1 MKRRAGL
8 LSTIALSLMLPS
20 VANAI
25 EARTFEVATGGR
37 TFEINVLRGTT
48 VPLAFPYE
56 IIEAKYWSS
65 DKFAFTRFARAGD
78 ADAPTM
84 ILVEANAGAK
94 HAYATIWA
102 GDLVVHLLIHAV
114 DDEAKAHAPVAFVSR
129 EAEEQFQARVQRA
142 ADKKL
147 APRIQELESIRA
159 RYRELITDQDKL
171 IEQRGQSLLA
181 RALLTD
187 LVKKKRVYGW
197 CKVRQRKATPDMVV
211 RAGWIR
217 WIGNHLFVAFS
228 IEGLRDLRVA
238 RVTLE
243 PSDAI
248 SRAMGLSFWQE
259 NQHVVQKD
267 ARGDLAVA
275 GLANAS
281 ALVGSPVALR
291 VEGQGLRPV
300 VVSIRL
306 PGPGCEAAR

>member
-1 MKRRAGL
+1 MKRRTGILA
-8 LSTIALSLMLPS
+8 TIALSLLLPS

-25 EARTFEVATGGR
+25 EAKTFEVPKGGR
-37 TFEINVLRGTT
+37 TFEINILRGTT

-65 DKFAFTRFARAGD
+65 DKFTFTRFARGGD
-78 ADAPTM
+78 ADAPKM
-84 ILVEANAGAK
+84 ILVEANAEAT
-94 HAYATIWA
+94 HAYTTIWA

-114 DDEAKAHAPVAFVSR
+114 SDEAKAHAPVAFVSR
-129 EAEEQFQARVQRA
+129 EAEQQFQARVQRA
-142 ADKKL
+142 ANKEL
-147 APRIQELESIRA
+147 APHLKELESTKA
-159 RYRELITDQDKL
+159 RYQELTANQVKL
-171 IEQRGQSLLA
+171 IEQRGQDLLA

-187 LVKKKRVYGW
+187 LVKRKRAHGW

-228 IEGLRDLRVA
+228 IEGLRDLSGA

-248 SRAMGLSFWQE
+248 PRAMGLSFWQ
-259 NQHVVQKD
+259 KD
-267 ARGDLAVA
+267 QQVMQRDSRGDLAVA

-291 VEGQGLRPV
+291 VEGPGLRPV

-306 PGPGCEAAR
+306 PGPGCGVGW